1 MNKNISMTAVKFR
14 LILSVCLVVI
24 IGGTIAAAAFGYQ
37 LLSKRA
43 EETSK
48 VVYEAA
54 TSEERIS
61 GIQQS
66 AKYLDEN
73 RDIVNRTKQVV
84 AESQSYQYQDVI
96 VSDLRNIAR
105 QSGISIVNF
114 DFTTANGASSNNSST
129 AQQPA
134 ATSSDTE
141 MIAQSQALSLKTT
154 TVNITLKNPV
164 EYTRLLNFLHHIEQN
179 LTKMQI
185 AKVSLSKSSDG
196 SKNQVTTDALSIE
209 VYVR

>member
-1 MNKNISMTAVKFR
+1 MTAVKFR

-84 AESQSYQYQDVI
+84 AESQRYQYQDVI

-114 DFTTANGASSNNSST
+114 DFTTANGASSNSS
-129 AQQPA
+129 AA
-134 ATSSDTE
+134 ATSSDTG
-141 MIAQSQALSLKTT
+141 MVSQPQAPSLKTT